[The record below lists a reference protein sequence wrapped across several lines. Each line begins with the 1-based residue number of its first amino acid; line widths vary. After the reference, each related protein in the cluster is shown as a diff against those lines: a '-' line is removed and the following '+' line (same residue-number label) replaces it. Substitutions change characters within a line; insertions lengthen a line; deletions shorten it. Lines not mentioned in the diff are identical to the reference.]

1 MARIAKAI
9 QRDMR
14 NYNRENALG
23 QLMPK
28 GSPARESILYGTKA
42 VWCDDDG
49 IRHESMV
56 DDLPQANPK
65 IVKEGK

>member
-1 MARIAKAI
+1 MARIAKAM

-14 NYNRENALG
+14 NYNENARG

-42 VWCDDDG
+42 VWYDDDG
-49 IRHESMV
+49 VRHESMV